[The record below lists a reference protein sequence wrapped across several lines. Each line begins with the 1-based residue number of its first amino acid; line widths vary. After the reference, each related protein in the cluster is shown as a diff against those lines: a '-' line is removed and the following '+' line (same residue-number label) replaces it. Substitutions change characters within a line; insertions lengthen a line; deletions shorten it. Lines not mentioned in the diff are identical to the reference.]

1 MIPSIKQAAYAVIV
15 LYFLRKIWGKASR
28 VILPSIDQRI
38 WKFLHSPSVQKAI
51 KQHCDDLLETVGGME
66 ELKRLEAAGG
76 RVSWF
81 LFDPEWQTKNRFE
94 LFKKNP
100 ALIPM
105 MEAKYAK

>member
-1 MIPSIKQAAYAVIV
+1 MIPSIKQAAYAAIV
-15 LYFLRKIWGKASR
+15 LYFLRKTWRKASL
-28 VILPSIDQRI
+28 VILPSIDKRI
-38 WKFLHSPSVQKAI
+38 WKFLYSPSVQKEI
-51 KQHCDDLLETVGGME
+51 KQYCDDLLESIGGME

-81 LFDPEWQTKNRFE
+81 IFDPEWQTKKRFE

-100 ALIPM
+100 GLIPM